1 MQSNLRIHIVP
12 VGFYFRR
19 VTEPLIRMRADK
31 VYLVKH
37 TRRDSEVASKFYSK
51 IEEEL
56 ENNYKQIQIEDVYV
70 NLWDLYECMEKFR
83 EIIHGAGGNHVYV
96 NVSTGSKITS
106 IAGMLAC
113 MMWNAHPYYAP
124 IKYTENARNVY
135 EDEQVGEPEDLP
147 TYSINKPRPEFM
159 LILDILTKHDGTMR
173 KAKLIE
179 KLEDRGVLR
188 SSDMDGEELS
198 GPAKHSRLR
207 ALLDP
212 MERDWNL
219 ISVSA
224 RGRRSEVS
232 IQKQG
237 ETALRIFGTN
247 H

>member
-19 VTEPLIRMRADK
+19 VTEPLIRMRADR

-37 TRRDSEVASKFYSK
+37 TSHDNDVANKFYSK
-51 IEEEL
+51 IEKEL
-56 ENNYKQIQIEDVYV
+56 EDNGKQIQREDIFVD
-70 NLWDLYECMEKFR
+70 LWDLYECMEKFR
-83 EIIHGAGGNHVYV
+83 EIIRGAGNNHVYV

-113 MMWNAHPYYAP
+113 MMWGAHPYYAP
-124 IKYTENARNVY
+124 IKYTENVRSV
-135 EDEQVGEPEDLP
+135 DEEVVREPEDLP

-159 LILDILTKHDGTMR
+159 LILDLLSKHDGTMR

-179 KLEDRGVLR
+179 KLEAEGVIK
-188 SSDMDGEELS
+188 SSSMSGEKLS
-198 GPAKHSRLR
+198 SPAKHSRLR

-212 MERDWNL
+212 MERDWDL

-237 ETALRIFGTN
+237 EKALRIFGTS